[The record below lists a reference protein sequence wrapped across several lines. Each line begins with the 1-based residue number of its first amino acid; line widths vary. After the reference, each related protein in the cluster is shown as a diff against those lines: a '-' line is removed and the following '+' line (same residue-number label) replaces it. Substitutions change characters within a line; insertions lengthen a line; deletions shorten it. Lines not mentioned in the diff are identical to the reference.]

1 MQSFESME
9 SGKKHDVA
17 LSLSYFHVECYQS
30 WRGNAGN
37 LSAPVDVGF
46 IITYD
51 FASFIVSGS
60 SLGILLMCIS
70 VQIRKARVKR

>member
-1 MQSFESME
+1 MK
-9 SGKKHDVA
+9 SGKKHDI
-17 LSLSYFHVECYQS
+17 SLILNYFLVECYQS

-37 LSAPVDVGF
+37 LFAPVDVNF

-60 SLGILLMCIS
+60 SLGILLMYIS
-70 VQIRKARVKR
+70 VQIRKARVKM

>member
-1 MQSFESME
+1 ME
-9 SGKKHDVA
+9 SGKKHDVS
-17 LSLSYFHVECYQS
+17 LSLSCFPVECYQS
-30 WRGNAGN
+30 WQGNVGN
-37 LSAPVDVGF
+37 LFALVDVNF

-70 VQIRKARVKR
+70 VQIRKARVKM

>member
-1 MQSFESME
+1 M
-9 SGKKHDVA
+9 
-17 LSLSYFHVECYQS
+17 ECYQS